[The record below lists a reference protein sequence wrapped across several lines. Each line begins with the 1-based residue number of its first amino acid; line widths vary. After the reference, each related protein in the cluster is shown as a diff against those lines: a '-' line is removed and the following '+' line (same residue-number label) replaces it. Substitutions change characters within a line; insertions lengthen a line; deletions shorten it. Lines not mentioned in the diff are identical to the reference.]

1 MSPLERA
8 LSQALRRLPAG
19 EPAAVALSGGIDSWV
34 LALLL
39 RKLGYAVRGVSLA
52 SGVAGYCEW
61 DRVAALADMFEVP
74 VEPIAA
80 EPFEAALP
88 RFLAVTA
95 TPIYNLHPVSKL
107 LLAEGAARL
116 GYSRLVGGDGADQVF
131 RCERECDLLPLT
143 QACFHHAGVALVA
156 PFLAPE
162 VQALCTV
169 PDPDKQPV
177 RALAAALGIPPIP
190 KRPTLYPGPSTLAR
204 TTQLLED
211 LRCAGSP
218 G

>member
-8 LSQALRRLPAG
+8 LSQSLLRLPAG

-39 RKLGYAVRGVSLA
+39 RQLGYAVRGVSLA

-61 DRVAALADMFEVP
+61 DRVAALADQFEVP
-74 VEPIAA
+74 VEPIPA
-80 EPFEAALP
+80 EDFESALP

-107 LLAEGAARL
+107 LLAEGAARR
-116 GYSRLVGGDGADQVF
+116 GIARLVGGDGADQVF

-143 QACFHHAGVALVA
+143 EACFRHAGVELVA

-162 VQALCTV
+162 VRTLCAV

-204 TTQLLED
+204 TAQMLEE